1 MDGSDCENRGRI
13 ACGGGGGEAGAGA
26 GGGLLYNLKEII
38 CHRFS
43 VYQHLHGKSIGFL
56 RN

>member
-1 MDGSDCENRGRI
+1 MDGGDCQNRGRI
-13 ACGGGGGEAGAGA
+13 ACGGGGGEAGAG
-26 GGGLLYNLKEII
+26 GELLYNLKEII